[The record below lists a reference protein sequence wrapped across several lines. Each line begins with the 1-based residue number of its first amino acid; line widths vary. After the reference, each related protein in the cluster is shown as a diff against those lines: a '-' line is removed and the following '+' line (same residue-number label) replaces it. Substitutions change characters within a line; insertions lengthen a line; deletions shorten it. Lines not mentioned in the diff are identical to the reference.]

1 MKNARKLTRRCAS
14 KYCRD
19 CRDCGYRRDSGDHR
33 DLETVETVETVET
46 GQDKFSGHCNYMR
59 LPWSDF

>member
-1 MKNARKLTRRCAS
+1 MTPEKKDALVNTVETV
-14 KYCRD
+14 D
-19 CRDCGYRRDSGDHR
+19 T
-33 DLETVETVETVET
+33 LETVETTETVETVKTVETVET

>member
-1 MKNARKLTRRCAS
+1 MTPEKKDALVNTVETV
-14 KYCRD
+14 D
-19 CRDCGYRRDSGDHR
+19 T
-33 DLETVETVETVET
+33 LETVETTETVETVKTVET

>member
-1 MKNARKLTRRCAS
+1 MTPEKKDALVNTVETVETV
-14 KYCRD
+14 D
-19 CRDCGYRRDSGDHR
+19 T
-33 DLETVETVETVET
+33 LETVETTETVETVKTVET